1 MKTQTD
7 NLGKVAITVEQGYW
21 DINKHYDK
29 LTVVEVKDRFATYIS
44 RVPVPSG
51 ISLDDRKYWIPFSSL
66 KEEVLLAY
74 NGWVNRYGSVLTS
87 QAEAMNSIQEKINE
101 IYSSLPKGI
110 IFYADEVI
118 YTVATTYDPT
128 TIYYTLNDDGVYT
141 EITPTTPTLFLRR
154 RVNWYT
160 KTIQNKTYFKKGN
173 YESVTLHAETVNKEP
188 AKFILYK
195 NEELLREYEDASS
208 FEFTETVNAASEY
221 QVVCIQN
228 EYVYRAN
235 WSIVE
240 SLPTYLGSATVY
252 TDVLN
257 DTNQISISPN
267 ISGIYSTEVHNDGD
281 KLFLITPT
289 SSTVESFT
297 MNGVSIPLNAVRS
310 VSISEIDYNIY
321 ESESGYEIG
330 IFPVQINN
338 SNELTNSALESLLT
352 AISESATKNQIN
364 AVDNRIEGVNED
376 IQTLYNMFKNSGTSE
391 NRPTIRLFKGY
402 QYFDTTLG
410 KPIYWNGD
418 SWIDALGTILNNE
431 E

>member
-128 TIYYTLNDDGVYT
+128 TIYYTLNDGVYT

-195 NEELLREYEDASS
+195 NEELLREYEDTSS

>member
-128 TIYYTLNDDGVYT
+128 TIYYTLNGGVYT

-154 RVNWYT
+154 KVNWYT

-195 NEELLREYEDASS
+195 NEELLREYEDTSS